1 MGTFCH
7 IRSMKV
13 GSQLIS
19 NRYNLQS
26 NFSKSR
32 GEFSLD
38 ALQIPSIIKRPYQKL
53 SQIYSEALQQFDKL
67 RARFFEAPLGNFID
81 LRI

>member
-1 MGTFCH
+1 MNTFCH
-7 IRSMKV
+7 ILSMKV
-13 GSQLIS
+13 GSQIIS

-67 RARFFEAPLGNFID
+67 RAKFFEAPLGNFID